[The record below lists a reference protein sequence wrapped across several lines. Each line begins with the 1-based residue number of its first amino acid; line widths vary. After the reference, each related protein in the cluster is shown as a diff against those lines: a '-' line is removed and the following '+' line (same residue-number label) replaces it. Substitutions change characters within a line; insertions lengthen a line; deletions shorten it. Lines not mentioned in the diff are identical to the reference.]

1 MLLVYIQDSPT
12 EQTDKTKSSSNAT
25 ASTEGRKSPPVPNE
39 RKDPESQVID
49 LISKGRQVIAVWGM
63 ENVVVRRTALVRKVY
78 ERSVDRF
85 LRHAWFGMTSQFNH
99 DELVMELARQ
109 LNPDNCEDTC
119 LKKKEDSRQD
129 TEGSTHRKQQEDGQN
144 SSNKSKRGTTE
155 STRNSLTTI
164 LSGHKCLLV
173 FDKISSNAEWDS
185 IRKSLPIESNA
196 DSRIIVTT
204 KDSNVAIYCSGEK
217 QYTYNYKLGSQN
229 DGTAV
234 YMLYSNPCQNR
245 SVLL

>member
-1 MLLVYIQDSPT
+1 M
-12 EQTDKTKSSSNAT
+12 
-25 ASTEGRKSPPVPNE
+25 PNE

-49 LISKGRQVIAVWGM
+49 LISKGGQVIAVWGM
-63 ENVVVRRTALVRKVY
+63 ENDVVRRTALVRKVY
-78 ERSVDRF
+78 ERSVHCGF
-85 LRHAWFGMTSQFNH
+85 LRHAWFGMTPQFNH
-99 DELVMELARQ
+99 DELVTELARK

-185 IRKSLPIESNA
+185 IRKSLPIESNS

-234 YMLYSNPCQNR
+234 YMLYSNPSQNR